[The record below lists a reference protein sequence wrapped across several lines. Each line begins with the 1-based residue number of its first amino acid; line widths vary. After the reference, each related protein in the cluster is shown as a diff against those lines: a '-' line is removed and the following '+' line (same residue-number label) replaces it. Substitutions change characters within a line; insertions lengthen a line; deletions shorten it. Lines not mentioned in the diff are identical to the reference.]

1 MAKLLLVLVA
11 HELLG
16 QEEQV
21 VLDLVVD
28 ARLQRDLEQAD
39 LAGDDGLVS
48 ADERRLVVRP
58 EEVLAALEARRLRPQ
73 VAHPRRV
80 GHGLLLLGE
89 GDLGDAGLV
98 AEVVH
103 EAVEVGVHRWHREQ
117 REREELRQ
125 DEDGYGCQRQS
136 GRRRRSY

>member
-1 MAKLLLVLVA
+1 MMTASFQLMSEASSCDRKKCSLISKRGDCGRKL
-11 HELLG
+11 
-16 QEEQV
+16 
-21 VLDLVVD
+21 
-28 ARLQRDLEQAD
+28 
-39 LAGDDGLVS
+39 
-48 ADERRLVVRP
+48 P
-58 EEVLAALEARRLRPQ
+58 
-73 VAHPRRV
+73 HPRGV

-103 EAVEVGVHRWHREQ
+103 EAVEVGVHGRHREQ

>member
-1 MAKLLLVLVA
+1 MTHEVHLDPRLARRQRRPQRPVASGDRREERAEELLVAKLLLVLVA

-39 LAGDDGLVS
+39 LAGDDGLVP

-58 EEVLAALEARRLRPQ
+58 
-73 VAHPRRV
+73 
-80 GHGLLLLGE
+80 
-89 GDLGDAGLV
+89 
-98 AEVVH
+98 
-103 EAVEVGVHRWHREQ
+103 
-117 REREELRQ
+117 
-125 DEDGYGCQRQS
+125 
-136 GRRRRSY
+136 